1 MIFITKTREE
11 TISLGEKLGKLLPA
25 NSILAMNGDLAAGKT
40 TFTKGIGIGLGIK
53 QVINSPTFN
62 ILKIYEGSKTLY
74 HIDAYRLEENPYD
87 LGFEEYMDDD
97 GIMVIEWF
105 DYMKDMISNDYL
117 ELKFKYIDDE
127 TREIEF
133 IPHGS
138 KYDDV
143 LKELELC

>member
-1 MIFITKTREE
+1 MIINIKNKQE
-11 TISLGEKLGKLLPA
+11 TEAFGQKLGLLCFEGMC
-25 NSILAMNGDLAAGKT
+25 ITLNGDLGAGKT
-40 TFTKGIGIGLGIK
+40 TLTKSIGKALGVKKTIS
-53 QVINSPTFN
+53 SPTFT
-62 ILKIYEGSKTLY
+62 ILKIYQGNLPLY

-143 LKELELC
+143 LKELEVC

>member
-1 MIFITKTREE
+1 MKFITKTREE

-105 DYMKDMISNDYL
+105 DYMKDMTSNDYL

-143 LKELELC
+143 LKELEVC

>member
-1 MIFITKTREE
+1 MKFITKTREE

-40 TFTKGIGIGLGIK
+40 TFTKGIGIGLDIK

-143 LKELELC
+143 LKELEVC

>member
-1 MIFITKTREE
+1 MKFITKTREE
-11 TISLGEKLGKLLPA
+11 TISLGEKLGKLLPV

-143 LKELELC
+143 LKELEVC

>member
-1 MIFITKTREE
+1 MKFITKTREE

-143 LKELELC
+143 LKELEVC

>member
-1 MIFITKTREE
+1 MKFITKTREE
-11 TISLGEKLGKLLPA
+11 TISLGERLGKLLPA

-143 LKELELC
+143 LKELEVC

>member
-1 MIFITKTREE
+1 MKFITKTREE

-74 HIDAYRLEENPYD
+74 HIDAYRLEENPYN

-143 LKELELC
+143 LKELEVC

>member
-1 MIFITKTREE
+1 MKFITKTREE
-11 TISLGEKLGKLLPA
+11 TILLGEKLGKLLPA

-143 LKELELC
+143 LKELEVC

>member
-1 MIFITKTREE
+1 MKFITKTREE

-97 GIMVIEWF
+97 GIIVIEWF

-143 LKELELC
+143 LKELEVC